1 MAVLESSTAS
11 VTPATGSS
19 FTITITVPATTP
31 VLIVHVALSSTTATV
46 SSVAWS
52 LGGSATQIT
61 STRNSD
67 AFISIWALPAPASG
81 SGTITVTLSAS
92 VPFQSFATTFTGADQ
107 TTPCPVAD
115 AVTGVSN
122 VIGSHTVTPTNLTA
136 NDATSAA
143 GANTVAGNPL
153 SVTPNQRYVNSTT
166 AVNELGGDATGTTG
180 VTLNWDSGG
189 GFGAFAAVR
198 IVAAAGGTTL
208 TLGQKA
214 WNWGNQAPA
223 VTSNIALT
231 VKAWNWNGRAP
242 AVAFFLPQSL
252 KAWAWAKQ
260 APTLVS
266 NIALAQK
273 AWVWVNRGI
282 VSNSIANTFQNF
294 FRKFMSNQDPKQ
306 DVW

>member
-19 FTITITVPATTP
+19 FTISITVPATSP
-31 VLIVHVALSSTTATV
+31 ALVVHVALSSTTATV

-52 LGGSATQIT
+52 LGGSASQIT

-67 AFISIWALPAPASG
+67 AFISIWCLPAPASG
-81 SGTITVTLSAS
+81 TGTITVTLSAS

-107 TTPCPVAD
+107 TTPCPLAD

-122 VIGSHTVTPTNLTA
+122 VIGSHTLTPTNLTA

-143 GANTVAGNPL
+143 GSNTVAGNPL

-166 AVNELGGDATGTTG
+166 AVNLLGGDATGTTG

-198 IVAAAGGTTL
+198 IVAAAASGRTISAADTIANFTDAAAFTNTDHIHAASSL
-208 TLGQKA
+208 APFVESAILVNVDHIVTADTLGRFTSAAAFHNSVGASNTQRVTRQARKQ
-214 WNWGNQAPA
+214 NQPM
-223 VTSNIALT
+223 
-231 VKAWNWNGRAP
+231 G
-242 AVAFFLPQSL
+242 FE
-252 KAWAWAKQ
+252 
-260 APTLVS
+260 
-266 NIALAQK
+266 
-273 AWVWVNRGI
+273 
-282 VSNSIANTFQNF
+282 
-294 FRKFMSNQDPKQ
+294 
-306 DVW
+306 